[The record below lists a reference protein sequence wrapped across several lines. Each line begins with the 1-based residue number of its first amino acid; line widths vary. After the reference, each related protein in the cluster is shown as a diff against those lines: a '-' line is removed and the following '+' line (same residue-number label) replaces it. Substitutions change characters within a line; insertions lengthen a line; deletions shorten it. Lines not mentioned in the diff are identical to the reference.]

1 MAHRFLLSDDND
13 APHTVRASLA
23 VLVAAIT
30 LGLIGGC
37 DAVNVQSGEQPDP
50 ATTFDQADLLYEP
63 VSLAPGD
70 LFSIELVDDEFE
82 ESIARLVHEGTTDGK
97 YRLRARFGPLQPNEV
112 TVTCRNEITGAKQR
126 MHTLN
131 PDELGPKSAADSTVT
146 SDQEPNS
153 FHYIDTGDNIIV
165 ELDYD
170 TEDSKTASTA
180 GRFDFA
186 SAGQPVR
193 CTHVSF
199 KLKDVSTSV
208 SADDIRFGGD
218 VEPPSIQEK
227 RLR

>member
-1 MAHRFLLSDDND
+1 MTHRFLFSDD
-13 APHTVRASLA
+13 ASHTVRASVT

-50 ATTFDQADLLYEP
+50 ATTFDRADLLYEP

-70 LFSIELVDDEFE
+70 LFSIELVDNQFE
-82 ESIARLVHEGTTDGK
+82 ESIAHLVHEGTDNGK
-97 YRLRARFGPLQPNEV
+97 YRLRARFDLLQPSEV

-131 PDELGPKSAADSTVT
+131 PDELGSKSAGDSTVT
-146 SDQEPNS
+146 SEQEPNS
-153 FHYIDTGDNIIV
+153 FHYIHTGDNIVV
-165 ELDYD
+165 EIDYD

-186 SAGQPVR
+186 AVDQSVR

-199 KLKDVSTSV
+199 KLKGVSTSV
-208 SADDIRFGGD
+208 SADDIQFGGD
-218 VEPPSIQEK
+218 VEAPSIHEK